1 MRKALLVLV
10 ALALIAGG
18 VYLLAAAISHPN
30 FYTILRTAGM
40 AVIFIALGA
49 YLLWDD
55 FAKPRSRRT
64 RR

>member
-1 MRKALLVLV
+1 VRKALLLLV

-18 VYLLAAAISHPN
+18 AYLFAQTLSHPN

-40 AVIFIALGA
+40 AIFIALGA

-55 FAKPRSRRT
+55 FVKPRWRRT